1 MLTRNTAL
9 KGIYTLPTEAMFK
22 KIYSSRMKPIL
33 ETDSIFNPPGEKP
46 VRSSSLIQIRDS
58 FGYIVGNTEGEATS
72 IDADFLIHD
81 ELDLSDETM
90 IALFQSRM
98 QNSDMKS
105 TQSFSTPSF
114 KNRGVDRGYQL
125 SDQRE
130 YVVKCT
136 ACNHHQIPLFTPAF
150 VHVPNFNIDVS
161 DFADL
166 TPTQIAGLD
175 VEKAYVR
182 CDKCSAPLDLG
193 NPELREWVARHPS
206 RTGIRGYQIRP
217 FSGARLNPA
226 YVFGQLSH
234 YQSLGYIRGW
244 YNTVIGEAYTNAD
257 AQLQRGDI
265 ESCMLSGKIPEIPSS
280 KRIFL
285 GVDRKSTRLN
295 LQSLMR
301 ISYAVFCLKKKT

>member
-1 MLTRNTAL
+1 
-9 KGIYTLPTEAMFK
+9 
-22 KIYSSRMKPIL
+22 
-33 ETDSIFNPPGEKP
+33 
-46 VRSSSLIQIRDS
+46 
-58 FGYIVGNTEGEATS
+58 
-72 IDADFLIHD
+72 
-81 ELDLSDETM
+81 M

-105 TQSFSTPSF
+105 KQSFSTPSF

-182 CDKCSAPLDLG
+182 REQCYATLDPG
-193 NPELREWVARHPS
+193 NPTLHEWGARHPK
-206 RTGIRGYQIRP
+206 TGSA
-217 FSGARLNPA
+217 SGRET
-226 YVFGQLSH
+226 G
-234 YQSLGYIRGW
+234 
-244 YNTVIGEAYTNAD
+244 
-257 AQLQRGDI
+257 
-265 ESCMLSGKIPEIPSS
+265 
-280 KRIFL
+280 
-285 GVDRKSTRLN
+285 
-295 LQSLMR
+295 
-301 ISYAVFCLKKKT
+301 